1 MNSLLW
7 WYFRREFI
15 LYIILISILEL
26 FNNQCKFFSISR
38 VKKAAKLDNFTYFH
52 TILVPRVLKQR
63 DKYETYYLELIPK
76 TRSRVIY
83 RWKLA
88 MCLLR
93 NWGFISSEADALTIL
108 VSIIDDV
115 RQNSRYWCH
124 RIMGRK
130 MWKMK

>member
-93 NWGFISSEADALTIL
+93 N
-108 VSIIDDV
+108 
-115 RQNSRYWCH
+115 
-124 RIMGRK
+124 
-130 MWKMK
+130 